1 MKKKCN
7 TKTPQ
12 ITSYIEIKGKKVS
25 LFCFFCYRIVSL
37 ILFSFPVD
45 PSPVMHVL
53 QYHHLSLTPLT
64 SLSPSPVFLFLPIQL
79 SPASINPFLFLSS
92 CAFKILIGEQ

>member
-1 MKKKCN
+1 MKKN

-12 ITSYIEIKGKKVS
+12 ITSSIEIKGKKVS

-37 ILFSFPVD
+37 ILSFPVD

-64 SLSPSPVFLFLPIQL
+64 SLSLSPVFLFLPIQL